1 MKSETIGKISKIL
14 LIIACIVFVIGL
26 ILTHI
31 EIQRVNHN
39 AADIRVELK
48 SVTPK
53 IDTSGYSPDY
63 YVYMDFEIKNNTQA
77 TLEYIS
83 VTTYLT
89 DENGKSI
96 GYITSTF
103 GSSYSNKLNLA
114 PGESTVITNYL
125 QAYGSNWGSV
135 FEELYY
141 NGLSSCNTRSEITY
155 ASWIDDYTWD
165 IDG

>member
-26 ILTHI
+26 ILTYI

-39 AADIRVELK
+39 PADISVELN

-103 GSSYSNKLNLA
+103 GSYSNKLNLA

-125 QAYGSNWGSV
+125 RTSGSNWGSV

-141 NGLSSCNTRSEITY
+141 NGLSNCEVESEITY
-155 ASWIDDYTWD
+155 VSWTDDYVWD